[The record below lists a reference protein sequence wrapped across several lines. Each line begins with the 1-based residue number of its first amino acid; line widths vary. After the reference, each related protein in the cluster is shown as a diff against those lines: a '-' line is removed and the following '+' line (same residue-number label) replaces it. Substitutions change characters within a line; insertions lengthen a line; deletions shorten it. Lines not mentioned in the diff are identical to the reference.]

1 MRHSSRLVILLLLLV
16 AAACAG
22 RGAEPKSL
30 AEYRAVWAE
39 ERRVLDV
46 ALDQLEERLLTDQ
59 ARVRFWVEM
68 RDRHQSAT
76 AVACSTLGHHAD
88 AIAAF
93 EAQQRV
99 KTATLAKKHRVA
111 SAFVPSE
118 ESVR

>member
-30 AEYRAVWAE
+30 AEHRALWAE
-39 ERRVLDV
+39 ERRALDE
-46 ALDQLEERLLTDQ
+46 AMDQLEERLLVDQ

-93 EAQQRV
+93 EAQQRQ

-111 SAFVPSE
+111 SNFVPSA